1 MSVYRT
7 TRSPYFLFD
16 FQVRGHRFYGSTKC
30 TTRREA
36 EKVEATEREKA
47 KLLVGQIEG
56 AKSSVRLDD
65 IAGRYWQ
72 EIGRHHSGADGTEHR
87 LELLIRFFG
96 KGRLLTDITNDDVTK
111 LVAWRRGHQ
120 KVAAQGHADPRL
132 ISNFTVNHTTR
143 QLRKLFTAAKLWGVK
158 FQQEPTWKRHLLP
171 ELLERVREVSEAEA
185 DKLDAAMRDDYR
197 PFFEFARA
205 SGLRL
210 NECLLRWSEVDWSAR
225 QIRKPGKGG
234 RYVTV
239 AITSEIRET
248 VWPLRGHHPEF
259 VFTYVPQ
266 RRDGGNERRPITYGG
281 VQTYWQRLR
290 KQTGIV
296 GLRFHDL
303 RHDFATKLLRSS
315 RNIRLVQR
323 ALNHRSLVTTLRYA
337 HVLDHEVAEAMEE
350 AAKSRTKSRSK
361 LKVV

>member
-7 TRSPYFLFD
+7 ARSPYFLFD

-36 EKVEATEREKA
+36 EKVEVIEREKA

-65 IAGRYWQ
+65 IAGRYWR
-72 EIGRHHSGADGTEHR
+72 EIGRHHRGADGTEHR

-96 KGRLLTDITNDDVTK
+96 KDRLLTDIVDDDVAK

-120 KVAAQGHADPRL
+120 VRKMSADPRP

-143 QLRKLFTAAKLWGVK
+143 QLRKLFTAAELWGVK
-158 FQQEPTWKRHLLP
+158 FQHEPTWARHLLP

-185 DKLDAAMRDDYR
+185 DILEENIRPDYK
-197 PFFEFARA
+197 PFFDFARA

-210 NECLLRWSEVDWSAR
+210 DECLLRWSEVDWSAR

-239 AITSEIRET
+239 AITSEIREI

-281 VQTYWQRLR
+281 A
-290 KQTGIV
+290 IV
-296 GLRFHDL
+296 LATAAQAD
-303 RHDFATKLLRSS
+303 RHR
-315 RNIRLVQR
+315 R
-323 ALNHRSLVTTLRYA
+323 AALS
-337 HVLDHEVAEAMEE
+337 
-350 AAKSRTKSRSK
+350 
-361 LKVV
+361 